1 MKIGVPISGAS
12 LVAQMVKNLLSM
24 QETQVWTLGQ
34 EDSLEKEMA
43 NHYSILAWRITWT
56 EEPGGLPSM
65 ESQRVGHD
73 WATNTHT
80 HTHTHTHSTY
90 LIGLLWRVNESVHIM
105 LWSQCLARASTDKC
119 FHALLTTV
127 ISHHH
132 HHHHHHHYHKRHHL
146 THHQHHSWVVKMVT
160 NFLVDII
167 LFVSLGERHTD
178 LFYFLSTF
186 RSCCSDPIHGS
197 VMEHS

>member
-1 MKIGVPISGAS
+1 MKIVVPISGAS

-80 HTHTHTHSTY
+80 HTHSTY

-119 FHALLTTV
+119 FHALLSTV
-127 ISHHH
+127 ISH
-132 HHHHHHHYHKRHHL
+132 YHI
-146 THHQHHSWVVKMVT
+146 TIIITTT
-160 NFLVDII
+160 NAII
-167 LFVSLGERHTD
+167 LLTISIIPEWWRWRLIFWLT
-178 LFYFLSTF
+178 LY
-186 RSCCSDPIHGS
+186 CWYP
-197 VMEHS
+197 

>member
-1 MKIGVPISGAS
+1 MKIVVPNSGAS
-12 LVAQMVKNLLSM
+12 LVSQMVKNLISM

-80 HTHTHTHSTY
+80 HTHTHTQYLSHRVAVKSKWVSTY
-90 LIGLLWRVNESVHIM
+90 YALIPVFSKSKHWQMFSCSSYHCHQSSSSPSPSSSLPQAPS
-105 LWSQCLARASTDKC
+105 SYSPSAS
-119 FHALLTTV
+119 
-127 ISHHH
+127 
-132 HHHHHHHYHKRHHL
+132 
-146 THHQHHSWVVKMVT
+146 
-160 NFLVDII
+160 
-167 LFVSLGERHTD
+167 
-178 LFYFLSTF
+178 FLSGE
-186 RSCCSDPIHGS
+186 DGD
-197 VMEHS
+197 

>member
-1 MKIGVPISGAS
+1 MKIVVPISGAS

-80 HTHTHTHSTY
+80 HTQY
-90 LIGLLWRVNESVHIM
+90 LSHRVAVKSKWVSAYYALIPVFSKSKHWQM
-105 LWSQCLARASTDKC
+105 FSCSS
-119 FHALLTTV
+119 FHCHQSL
-127 ISHHH
+127 SHHH
-132 HHHHHHHYHKRHHL
+132 HHHHHKRHHL
-146 THHQHHSWVVKMVT
+146 THHQHHSWVVKMAT

-167 LFVSLGERHTD
+167 LLVSLSERHTD